1 MNVSEIKLL
10 FKTLSEER
18 KLSYYI
24 SGLHGYLVLDI
35 NTKISIE
42 IYINTDH
49 LNVYFTNSN
58 FEKSS
63 LDFNYTLEDFNIQ
76 EFISYT
82 LKILNDE
89 SYQKLLIY
97 MLDPSPNYLNLSHL
111 KLFEGRTRY
120 ILFEKDT
127 DPFDYYI
134 LNNY

>member
-97 MLDPSPNYLNLSHL
+97 MLDSSPNYLNLSHL

>member
-18 KLSYYI
+18 KLSYYL
-24 SGLHGYLVLDI
+24 SGLHGNLVLDI

-111 KLFEGRTRY
+111 KLFEGRTHY

>member
-10 FKTLSEER
+10 FKTLSKER

>member
-1 MNVSEIKLL
+1 MNISEIKLL
-10 FKTLSEER
+10 FKALSEER
-18 KLSYYI
+18 KLSYYL
-24 SGLHGYLVLDI
+24 SGLHGDLVLDLD
-35 NTKISIE
+35 TKISIE
-42 IYINTDH
+42 IYIDNDQ
-49 LNVYFTNSN
+49 LNIYFTNSK
-58 FEKSS
+58 FEKSNF
-63 LDFNYTLEDFNIQ
+63 DFNYQLKNFNIK

-82 LKILNDE
+82 LKNVNDE

-97 MLDPSPNYLNLSHL
+97 MLEDSNNYLSLSHL

>member
-1 MNVSEIKLL
+1 MNISEIKLL
-10 FKTLSEER
+10 FKALSEER
-18 KLSYYI
+18 KLSYYL
-24 SGLHGYLVLDI
+24 SGLHGDLVLDVD
-35 NTKISIE
+35 TKISIE
-42 IYINTDH
+42 IYIDTDH